1 MVGVN
6 SEITATIANL
16 GVRNMTDS
24 EGTKLEVTFYTSSP
38 FTSKL
43 ATINVDKALDMGE
56 TTDVSIP
63 FKFLENAAYR
73 FIVKV
78 DESQEIDEGTG
89 GPELNNE
96 AVKNSYAVSSVDAY
110 VSDMTVD
117 VGDGL
122 AGKECPISFEV
133 GVANIPEGGTYR
145 LHFNVSVDG
154 TFGWGEVLGLATQNS
169 TGFYPFGTGYSISG
183 QYGYIDF
190 NSTYSNQTI
199 VIPWIP
205 NKDRTDT
212 YNVSVKVSSSINV
225 DETNDMSYVNKLS
238 ITKLTTNL
246 VVDAIKVTESD
257 GSGTI

>member
-122 AGKECPISFEV
+122 AGKECPVSFEV

-169 TGFYPFGTGYSISG
+169 
-183 QYGYIDF
+183 DF
-190 NSTYSNQTI
+190 IHSEQDI
-199 VIPWIP
+199 Q
-205 NKDRTDT
+205 
-212 YNVSVKVSSSINV
+212 SV
-225 DETNDMSYVNKLS
+225 VNMDIL
-238 ITKLTTNL
+238 ILTVHT
-246 VVDAIKVTESD
+246 AIKLLLYLGFLIKIGQIHTMFQ
-257 GSGTI
+257 